1 MKVVVIGSGGR
12 EHSIVWKLSLD
23 NRVKNIYTFTD
34 NSGIVALSTFSE
46 PLNNLENIIDKV
58 LEINPDIVVVGP
70 EEPLSKGITN
80 ILNEKNIKVFGPS
93 KEAARIESSKIFSK
107 KLMLDNNIPTAY
119 AEFFSDFDK
128 AKEYSEN
135 KGFQNIVIKADGL
148 AAGKGVFLPD
158 SNDEMIKIL
167 NDLLRKNKLGESGK
181 SILIEDRIFGKE
193 VSVFCFTDGKNY
205 SKPVAICDY
214 KRVFDDDLGSNTG
227 GMGCYSP
234 PEFWSKDLEKNI
246 LEKIVDPTIKSMNEI
261 KSSFKGILYTGIM
274 ITESGPKVIEYN
286 CRFGDPECELIMP
299 MYDGNIID
307 VFFEVA
313 ESRLKKNTVKW
324 KNQKGVCVVV
334 CSGGYPEKYQSGFEI
349 NGLDQIDNE
358 VICFHSGTKIS
369 DDKLLTNGGRVLVL
383 STLGKSIYHS
393 REKVYKEL
401 KKVSFT
407 NSFYRKDIA
416 LRAIENE

>member
-34 NSGIVALSTFSE
+34 NSGIVALSNFSE
-46 PLNNLENIIDKV
+46 PLNNLETIIDKV
-58 LEINPDIVVVGP
+58 LEINPDMVVVGP

-128 AKEYSEN
+128 AKEYSEK

-158 SNDEMIKIL
+158 SNDEMIEIL

-246 LEKIVDPTIKSMNEI
+246 LEKIVDPTIKSMNDI

-286 CRFGDPECELIMP
+286 CRFGDPETQPILL
-299 MYDGNIID
+299 
-307 VFFEVA
+307 
-313 ESRLKKNTVKW
+313 RLKSSLVELCLAAINDELESHEIEWTEKHSC
-324 KNQKGVCVVV
+324 GVVIA
-334 CSGGYPEKYQSGFEI
+334 SQGYPESYESNKLVSLPNNTESETKLFHAGTKLS
-349 NGLDQIDNE
+349 NNE
-358 VICFHSGTKIS
+358 V
-369 DDKLLTNGGRVLVL
+369 LTSGGRVFCATALGDNLKEAQAKAYNLVD
-383 STLGKSIYHS
+383 
-393 REKVYKEL
+393 
-401 KKVSFT
+401 KVSFEGA
-407 NSFYRKDIA
+407 FFRKDIGFKG
-416 LRAIENE
+416 IK